1 MEKLKDARQQKLVVK
16 VLCEDGSSKML
27 IIEESMTAQDVCDV
41 MATKTHRARDPNYCI
56 VEKLADLNI
65 GNIFIMI
72 FLKTSL
78 LFIREN
84 V

>member
-1 MEKLKDARQQKLVVK
+1 
-16 VLCEDGSSKML
+16 ML

-65 GNIFIMI
+65 GNIFII
-72 FLKTSL
+72 DFFKG
-78 LFIREN
+78 FIIIYYYY
-84 V
+84 